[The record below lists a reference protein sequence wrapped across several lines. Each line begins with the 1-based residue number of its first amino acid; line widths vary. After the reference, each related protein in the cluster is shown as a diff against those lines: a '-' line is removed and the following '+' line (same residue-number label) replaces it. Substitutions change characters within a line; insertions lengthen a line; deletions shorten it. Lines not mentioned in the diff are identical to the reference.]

1 MKTVKLGDV
10 CQIVN
15 GGTPKTGVAEYW
27 DGDILWITPKD
38 LGKIKDRETAHTS
51 RQLSQAGID
60 NSSAKVIPA
69 HSVILSTRA
78 PIGHVV
84 INTKPMAFNQ
94 GCRGLIPGDCII
106 AEYLYYFLKLS
117 KKYLNEL
124 GTGTTFRELSTGALK
139 GVDLPLPSL
148 DEQKKIVERLD
159 AAFERISAAE
169 VLMRRNLD
177 NVAALQKSIL
187 HKYLSASD
195 TTHTY
200 RLGDICMFRP
210 KKSEIKTKLDGKEL
224 VSFAPM
230 EMLPIN
236 QKYFS
241 AVEEKPLEKVYSSYT
256 YFQEADV
263 IYAKITPCFE
273 NGKLSIAKGLKN
285 GVGFGS
291 SEFVPIRCSEKILP
305 DYLYYFL
312 LQPGFIQ
319 NGIPVMHGAS
329 GHRRVPNEY
338 TENLEIGLP
347 SLEEQR
353 RIVAKLDAILSD
365 SRELESQYT
374 KKLTK
379 LTELRQSLLQE
390 AFSTTK

>member
-159 AAFERISAAE
+159 VAFERISAAE

-187 HKYLSASD
+187 HKYLSADDS
-195 TTHTY
+195 THTH
-200 RLGDICMFRP
+200 RFADLVHIIKP
-210 KKSEIKTKLDGKEL
+210 KLKLQRKQFLSKGL
-224 VSFAPM
+224 Y
-230 EMLPIN
+230 PII
-236 QKYFS
+236 S
-241 AVEEKPLEKVYSSYT
+241 
-256 YFQEADV
+256 QEADFINGYWDDKNNLIGIKKPV
-263 IYAKITPCFE
+263 IVWGDHTTVVKYVDFPFVSGADGTKIFEPISSVDVKWLYYYIQYKPVEKLGYARHYRILKDSEVEVPPLKTQIE
-273 NGKLSIAKGLKN
+273 SVQSIEAA
-285 GVGFGS
+285 F
-291 SEFVPIRCSEKILP
+291 RDSEKLAERFV
-305 DYLYYFL
+305 D
-312 LQPGFIQ
+312 
-319 NGIPVMHGAS
+319 
-329 GHRRVPNEY
+329 
-338 TENLEIGLP
+338 
-347 SLEEQR
+347 
-353 RIVAKLDAILSD
+353 
-365 SRELESQYT
+365 
-374 KKLTK
+374 KLTK
-379 LTELRQSLLQE
+379 LTELRQSLLSQ
-390 AFSTTK
+390 AFSKENMV